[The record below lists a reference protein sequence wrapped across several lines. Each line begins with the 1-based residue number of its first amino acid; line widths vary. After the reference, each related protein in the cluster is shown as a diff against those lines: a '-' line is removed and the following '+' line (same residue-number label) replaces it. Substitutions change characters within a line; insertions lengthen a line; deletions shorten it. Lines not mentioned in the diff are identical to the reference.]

1 MKAILSILCIV
12 FVSLSSVAQT
22 EISGITLPEKI
33 SYGEDE
39 VVLNGA
45 GVREKFWMDMYV
57 SGLYLKA
64 KSSNPQK
71 IINADET
78 MGIQLHIVSG
88 MITSKRM
95 IDAIENGF
103 DKSTQGNKEPI
114 REKIDKFIGVFNEK
128 IQKGDV
134 FDLTYQPKHGVIV
147 YKNGKETGQIKGF
160 EFKKALFGIWLT
172 ENPGDEDLKEAM
184 LGQ

>member
-1 MKAILSILCIV
+1 MKTILSIICLV
-12 FVSLSSVAQT
+12 FVSFMSHSQT
-22 EISGITLPEKI
+22 EISGVTLPEKTTF
-33 SYGEDE
+33 GEDE
-39 VVLNGA
+39 VTLNGA

-57 SGLYLKA
+57 GGLYLKT
-64 KSSNPQK
+64 KSSNAQK

-95 IDAIENGF
+95 IDAIESGF
-103 DKSTQGNKEPI
+103 DKSTQGDKAPI
-114 REKIDKFIGVFNEK
+114 REKIDKFISVFDEK

-134 FDLTYQPKHGVIV
+134 FDLTYQPEHGVVV
-147 YKNGKETGQIKGF
+147 YKNGKETGLIKGF

-172 ENPGDEDLKEAM
+172 EKPGDEDLKEAM